1 MTLPVASETAQ
12 LPAGAGARRR
22 PEALPPSVGTRK
34 RKRLA
39 RKLARGTV
47 LAAGLVALQFGSLE
61 PERERLFDVHVLD
74 RLEVPLTHYRE

>member
-1 MTLPVASETAQ
+1 MTLPVAPETTQ
-12 LPAGAGARRR
+12 LPAGAGSFRRT
-22 PEALPPSVGTRK
+22 EAPPSAGTRK

-47 LAAGLVALQFGSLE
+47 LAAGLVALQFGALE
-61 PERERLFDVHVLD
+61 RERERLFDVHVLD